1 MNLFKISFFWT
12 LLSISGVAASQ
23 SCPGNL
29 TTYQDTSTGKIG
41 YAYSGGCHCHLR
53 VVDVKPF
60 RVRDPNMGRNIGD
73 PIFDDGGRYTNFYS
87 PYDGMLGRGT
97 EKRFPKSQKILD
109 DYFKEKKSCPDE
121 PVFQSF
127 MATYRQEVAV
137 NQKQD
142 EVKQREQK
150 IENDKRVASRKASL
164 QTHCKGN
171 PKVSVTLI
179 ERFSSRLQVSPDTI
193 KLSRVSL
200 DLGWDGSCK
209 GVFYTPKGAKNCEL
223 EFNQS
228 GVVTGLKSCD

>member
-1 MNLFKISFFWT
+1 MLI
-12 LLSISGVAASQ
+12 SISGAAASQ
-23 SCPGNL
+23 CPVNVVN
-29 TTYQDTSTGKIG
+29 YQDTSTGKMG
-41 YAYSGGCHCHLR
+41 YAYVGGCQCHLR
-53 VVDVKPF
+53 VTVVKPF
-60 RVRDPNMGRNIGD
+60 RDLRNRNIGD
-73 PIFDDGGRYTNFYS
+73 PLDDGGRYASFFS
-87 PYDGMLGRGT
+87 PHDSMLSQQT
-97 EKRFPKSQKILD
+97 EKRFPNSQKILD
-109 DYFKEKKSCPDE
+109 DFFKENKSCPDE
-121 PVFQSF
+121 PAFQNF
-127 MATYRQEVAV
+127 LATYRQELIVL
-137 NQKQD
+137 QKQD

-150 IENDKRVASRKASL
+150 IENDKRLASRKAFL

-228 GVVTGLKSCD
+228 GVVTGLTSCD